1 MPGLPLQEEASHSP
15 VPRCVFGFQP
25 SRLHGQCLRPYL
37 GIIENAP
44 GAEGPL
50 SRRFGDW
57 GLWLCGRA
65 NPSHARE
72 SWLAHASHLPNIPYL
87 SCLLVLVPCLL
98 LEAPSCS
105 SLVGL
110 SGPQG
115 HFGCKWLPW
124 GPPARAP
131 LATRRPAACLHA
143 GLQST
148 YSRTAVHLRL
158 QLCQLRFI
166 SKVWLPSRA
175 RSASVRYKSD

>member
-1 MPGLPLQEEASHSP
+1 MSSTTSRHHRECARRRGAAIAE
-15 VPRCVFGFQP
+15 P
-25 SRLHGQCLRPYL
+25 SRLHGQCLRPHL
-37 GIIENAP
+37 GIIENTP

-72 SWLAHASHLPNIPYL
+72 NWLAHASHLPNIPYL

-110 SGPQG
+110 SGPQD

-124 GPPARAP
+124 GSPVRAP
-131 LATRRPAACLHA
+131 LATPVALPRAFMLIFIP
-143 GLQST
+143 
-148 YSRTAVHLRL
+148 RTRV
-158 QLCQLRFI
+158 QLCTI
-166 SKVWLPSRA
+166 ANSCTN
-175 RSASVRYKSD
+175 SDFLQRPTRRCRGDQDS